1 MAHCEQ
7 GRSGPGLSVLDGLPG
22 VDDRPQMTDAQ
33 IKTAKRRLALGITNV
48 GFWVLAAVAGLVWL
62 TPSGVPPIGGTD
74 LLLWMLAAVGVQA
87 VFDWL
92 GGAVLMP
99 AFHGGFKRFFPR
111 WSRGVT
117 VHTLLLLAT
126 GVVTVESYRLSGSF
140 CPGVAV
146 CTLALFL
153 FRRQVFGLV
162 SGVRIRPASVAG
174 MPCWS
179 IAAQDPSFTGGV
191 CGLGRGG
198 MPLLP
203 ESWEAGLTGGEME
216 TVLQRRLWEIQHR
229 LPARAFL
236 FVLCWN
242 IGGCGLG
249 SVLLEIPGR
258 APETALLLHSC
269 WMTLWGFL
277 GLLLLPTASRS
288 AVFAADNAAAARGCD
303 AAAWIKKFPEMTGE
317 DGNARTLLQRV
328 FYPVPSAQERLLL
341 LRGSPALPVL
351 GNVAR
356 TNLYLSLA
364 TLTILGRCVHCNVG
378 RPELWVFAP
387 SD

>member
-1 MAHCEQ
+1 M
-7 GRSGPGLSVLDGLPG
+7 LDGFLR

-33 IKTAKRRLALGITNV
+33 ITTAKHRLALGISNV
-48 GFWVLAAVAGLVWL
+48 GFWVLAALAGLVWL
-62 TPSGVPPIGGTD
+62 IPANVAPIGQTD
-74 LLLWMLAAVGVQA
+74 LMQWMLVAVAVQA
-87 VFDWL
+87 VFDWV

-99 AFHGGFKRFFPR
+99 ASSGGVKRFLPR
-111 WSRGVT
+111 WIRGVT
-117 VHTLLLLAT
+117 VHTFMLFAT
-126 GVVTVESYRLSGSF
+126 GAASVGGYRLSGSF
-140 CPGVAV
+140 CPGVAL
-146 CTLALFL
+146 CTVALFL
-153 FRRQVFGLV
+153 SRRHVFRLV

-174 MPCWS
+174 KPCLS
-179 IAAQDPSFTGGV
+179 AATQDPSFTGGV
-191 CGLGRGG
+191 CGVGRGA

-203 ESWEAGLTGGEME
+203 ESWAARLSPAKME
-216 TVLQRRLWEIQHR
+216 TVLQRRLWEIQQR

-242 IGGCGLG
+242 LAGCGLG

-258 APETALLLHSC
+258 APEPALLLHCC

-288 AVFAADNAAAARGCD
+288 AVFAADNAAAAQGCD
-303 AAAWIKKFPEMTGE
+303 AAAWIEMFPEITGE
-317 DGNARTLLQRV
+317 DGNAKTLVQRV
-328 FYPVPSAQERLLL
+328 FYPVPSARERLLRL
-341 LRGSPALPVL
+341 GRAPALPVL

-364 TLTILGRCVHCNVG
+364 TLTLLGRCVHCNVG

>member
-1 MAHCEQ
+1 M
-7 GRSGPGLSVLDGLPG
+7 LDGPPK

-33 IKTAKRRLALGITNV
+33 IKTAKRRLALGISNV

-62 TPSGVPPIGGTD
+62 TSSSVPQVGQTD
-74 LLLWMLAAVGVQA
+74 LLQWMLAAVGVQA
-87 VFDWL
+87 VFDWV

-99 AFHGGFKRFFPR
+99 ASHGGFKRFLPL

-117 VHTLLLLAT
+117 VHTVLLWAT
-126 GVVTVESYRLSGSF
+126 GAVSLVSYRLSGSF
-140 CPGVAV
+140 CPSMAV
-146 CTLALFL
+146 CILALFL
-153 FRRQVFGLV
+153 FRGRVLQLV
-162 SGVRIRPASVAG
+162 AGTRLRPASVAE

-179 IAAQDPSFTGGV
+179 ISARDPSFTGGV

-203 ESWEAGLTGGEME
+203 EAWEAGLTRAEME
-216 TVLQRRLWEIQHR
+216 TLLQRRLWETQHR
-229 LPARAFL
+229 LPARAL
-236 FVLCWN
+236 SFVLCWN
-242 IGGCGLG
+242 LAGCGLG

-258 APETALLLHSC
+258 APETALLLHVC

-288 AVFAADNAAAARGCD
+288 AVFAADNAAAAKGCD
-303 AAAWIKKFPEMTGE
+303 AAAWIQKFPEITGE
-317 DGNARTLLQRV
+317 DGNAQTLVQRV
-328 FYPVPSAQERLLL
+328 FYPVPSARERLQCL
-341 LRGSPALPVL
+341 GTSPFLPVF

-364 TLTILGRCVHCNVG
+364 TLTLLGRCVHCNVG
-378 RPELWVFAP
+378 RPELWVFPP